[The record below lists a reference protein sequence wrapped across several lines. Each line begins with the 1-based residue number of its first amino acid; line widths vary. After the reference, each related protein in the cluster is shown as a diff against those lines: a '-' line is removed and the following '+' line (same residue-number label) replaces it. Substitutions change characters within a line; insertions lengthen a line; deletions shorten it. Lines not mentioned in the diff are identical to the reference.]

1 MGITNKNRTD
11 VLKEKIMFKKISK
24 ACFIALF
31 VAACAFLSGCG
42 RESQLED
49 AAVPVVNKIA
59 RNLLGGDAASCESV
73 EITEKI
79 GDKRYRANAHMDNG
93 KTVKVLIEDRDDE
106 IWVEL
111 DI

>member
-1 MGITNKNRTD
+1 
-11 VLKEKIMFKKISK
+11 MFKKISK
-24 ACFIALF
+24 TCFIALF

-59 RNLLGGDAASCESV
+59 TNLLGGDAASCESV
-73 EITEKI
+73 EI
-79 GDKRYRANAHMDNG
+79 NAHMDNG